1 MASGSGTQKVNAKG
15 LPVDWELVT
24 SSGPSLAFHVGCVL
38 GNNLYIH
45 GGMET
50 KDGKQPSDKLF
61 RYNSSSQSWQ
71 EIKVEGSPAL
81 SHHACVPLAGRYMLL
96 IGGWDGK
103 SRTAKVVAFD
113 AEKQQWLMQD
123 TSGFPGDAGLSSHTA
138 TLLSSGE
145 IIIFGREGSLRMQ
158 RRHGNSYILSGSVQ
172 SGHFTFK
179 EFTNVA
185 ASRSGHTSNIVGN
198 KLYVVGGRENN
209 FVEIHDRLRSGESDN
224 QSVTTKL
231 MKIVEKLSPM
241 SKLPGG
247 RKNHVA
253 IGGAGVLFIHG
264 GDTFDGRSRESVG
277 EMFLLTFK
285 PTMQFYKLGDSSVR
299 RCGHICCIIGDKVIL
314 HGGLGGKNNCHVYSD
329 TFSLEFK

>member
-1 MASGSGTQKVNAKG
+1 MASRSGTQKDKG
-15 LPVDWELVT
+15 LLADWELVT
-24 SSGPSLAFHVGCVL
+24 SNGPPLSFHVGCVL
-38 GNNLYIH
+38 GNDLYIH

-61 RYNSSSQSWQ
+61 RFISSSQSWQ
-71 EIKVEGSPAL
+71 QITAEGSPSL
-81 SHHACVPLAGRYMLL
+81 SHHACVSLAGRYMLL

-103 SRTAKVVAFD
+103 TRTAKVVAFD
-113 AEKQQWLMQD
+113 AENKKWLPQE
-123 TSGFPGDAGLSSHTA
+123 TTGFPGDAGLSSHTA
-138 TLLSSGE
+138 TLLASGE
-145 IIIFGREGSLRMQ
+145 IVIFGREGSLRMQ

-172 SGHFTFK
+172 SGRFTFK
-179 EFTNVA
+179 ELTNVA

-209 FVEIHDRLRSGESDN
+209 FVEVHDRLKGGEPDN
-224 QSVTTKL
+224 QTITSKL
-231 MKIVEKLSPM
+231 MDIVEKLPPM

-247 RKNHVA
+247 RKNHVS
-253 IGGAGVLFIHG
+253 ISGTGVLLIHG

-299 RCGHICCIIGDKVIL
+299 RCGHVCCILGDRVIL
-314 HGGLGGKNNCHVYSD
+314 HGGLGGKNNCHVYSE
-329 TFSLEFK
+329 TFCLNFK